1 MAPDVIA
8 EKPDGYDAISTS
20 SSSNSTAKQY
30 IHTALGMN
38 GTTITTMNRYRLQL
52 ASNITY

>member
-20 SSSNSTAKQY
+20 SSSISATKQY
-30 IHTALGMN
+30 SHAALGMN
-38 GTTITTMNRYRLQL
+38 GTSTTTNR
-52 ASNITY
+52 